1 MPPFSLTQ
9 KWFPEACTGK
19 DYIWKGTRCED
30 TAEHC
35 AVAENTEDKT
45 LVKILSKTLQV
56 LLSQV
61 FFLTTTDQVLT
72 FFP

>member
-9 KWFPEACTGK
+9 KWFPAAWAGK
-19 DYIWKGTRCED
+19 DYIWKGTRRED

-35 AVAENTEDKT
+35 AVAQGTEDKT
-45 LVKILSKTLQV
+45 SAKILSKTLRG

-61 FFLTTTDQVLT
+61 FFITTTDQVLT